1 MQADYLQLLSPAVQA
16 FVEEVEAVA
25 GLALEVVPSAELN
38 NGGPYG
44 QGKLSIDIE
53 SQSIRLNV
61 PTNGYFPDGAV
72 RHEVLH
78 AHRLHVA
85 QVPRLAVAENA
96 DWDPAFESGLT
107 QVDNALEHLV
117 IVPTELQHHP
127 ERLAHWDA
135 VMSQVWGQKLAQSDP
150 LDRRIGACLHWAFL
164 RHVAPA
170 SPALEIAIA
179 FLQTHNL
186 TGEADA
192 FADQLVPRLG
202 NKVDVAHAFFDWF
215 VEVPKTRVALEYV
228 SSLTGTTQVPLV
240 V

>member
-16 FVEEVEAVA
+16 LVEEVEAGA
-25 GLALEVVPSAELN
+25 GLAIEVVPSAELN

-53 SQSIRLNV
+53 SQSIRLNA

-85 QVPRLAVAENA
+85 QVPRLAVAEDA

-117 IVPTELQHHP
+117 IVPMELQHHP
-127 ERLAHWDA
+127 LRQEHWDA
-135 VMSQVWGQKLAQSDP
+135 VMSQVWGQKLPQADA
-150 LDRRIGACLHWAFL
+150 LDRRIGACLHWTFL
-164 RHVAPA
+164 RHVTPT
-170 SPALEIAIA
+170 SPVLEIATA

-186 TGEADA
+186 TAEADA
-192 FADQLVPRLG
+192 FVGHLVPRLG
-202 NKVDVAHAFFDWF
+202 NKVDVARAFFDWF
-215 VEVPKTRVALEYV
+215 VEVPKSRVALEYLN
-228 SSLTGTTQVPLV
+228 SAKGTTQVPLAD
-240 V
+240 

>member
-1 MQADYLQLLSPAVQA
+1 MQADYLHLLSPAVQA
-16 FVEEVEAVA
+16 FVEEVEAGA
-25 GLALEVVPSAELN
+25 GLTIEVVPNAELN
-38 NGGPYG
+38 DGGPAG

-53 SQSIRLNV
+53 SQSIRLNT

-85 QVPRLAVAENA
+85 HVPRLAVAEDA

-135 VMSQVWGQKLAQSDP
+135 VMSQLWGQKLAQSNA
-150 LDRRIGACLHWAFL
+150 LDRRIGVCLHWAFL
-164 RHVAPA
+164 RHVTPT
-170 SPALEIAIA
+170 SPVLEIAMA
-179 FLQTHNL
+179 FMQTHNL
-186 TGEADA
+186 TAEADA
-192 FADQLVPRLG
+192 FADHLLPRLG
-202 NKVDVAHAFFDWF
+202 NKVDVAQAFFDWF
-215 VEVPKTRVALEYV
+215 GEVPKTRVALEYL
-228 SSLTGTTQVPLV
+228 SSVNGTMQVALV
-240 V
+240 A

>member
-1 MQADYLQLLSPAVQA
+1 MQANYLNQLSPAVQA
-16 FVEEVEAVA
+16 FVEEVEAGA
-25 GLALEVVPSAELN
+25 GLAIEVVPNAELN
-38 NGGPYG
+38 NGGPAG
-44 QGKLSIDIE
+44 HGKLSIDIE

-85 QVPRLAVAENA
+85 QVPRLAVAEDA
-96 DWDPAFESGLT
+96 DWAPAFESGLT

-117 IVPTELQHHP
+117 IVPVELQHHP
-127 ERLAHWDA
+127 LRHEHWDA
-135 VMSQVWGQKLAQSDP
+135 VMSQAWGQKLPQADA
-150 LDRRIGACLHWAFL
+150 LDRRIGACLHWTFL
-164 RHVAPA
+164 RHVTPT
-170 SPALEIAIA
+170 SPVLEIATS

-186 TGEADA
+186 TAEADA

-215 VEVPKTRVALEYV
+215 AEVPKTRVALEYV